1 MRSRTRSPRGMQNF
15 VENLDYSIITLYVEA
30 SDSIDKVKG
39 TLYMRNEVT
48 RILPDVVAASDL
60 RLIFA
65 GKQLED
71 GHTLADYHIPEWGQ
85 ILRLS
90 LRDGTYSETMESN
103 NVFLYPS
110 TWSPRCL
117 VPDHPPIIQLSS
129 FPPRLPLIIQL
140 SCYSVT
146 LVSVNLLNI
155 FFFQTGGSHDYL
167 TQA

>member
-1 MRSRTRSPRGMQNF
+1 MRSRSRSPRGMEIF
-15 VENLDYSIITLYVEA
+15 VENLLDRSIITLDVEA
-30 SDSIDKVKG
+30 SDSIEKVKG
-39 TLYMRNEVT
+39 TLHMRNEVA

-65 GKQLED
+65 GKQFED

-110 TWSPRCL
+110 TWSPRQEL
-117 VPDHPPIIQLSS
+117 PRTLRPGAYGSAEEPSREPEEASPEKRPEGPGWSS
-129 FPPRLPLIIQL
+129 
-140 SCYSVT
+140 
-146 LVSVNLLNI
+146 
-155 FFFQTGGSHDYL
+155 
-167 TQA
+167 